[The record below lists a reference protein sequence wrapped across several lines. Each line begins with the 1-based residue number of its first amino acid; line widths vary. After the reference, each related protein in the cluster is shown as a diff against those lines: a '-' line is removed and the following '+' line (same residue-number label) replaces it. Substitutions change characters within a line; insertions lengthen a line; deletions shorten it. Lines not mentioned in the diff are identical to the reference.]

1 MRNALDTETKQQ
13 QKITDMMKKI
23 FLFMLI
29 ALAITGCDDVI
40 EAVTG
45 TKRGSIGNP
54 YEVLVV
60 CNGDT
65 WEAPAGRALFKA
77 LDTDIPGL
85 PQSERSFRIS
95 QVDEAGFTGVSKAF
109 RNIIYVDINGDM
121 YTQTAFKFTRDVF
134 AKPQVFMKIQSPSL
148 QDFEEFVSSNT
159 QVIVDFFTNVE
170 MERQIEVLQSS
181 YNETSYN
188 VVEEMFGCEL
198 RVPYQL
204 GGYKKGENFVWLSDF
219 NTPRAEI
226 MSFVVYSYPYT
237 STGNFSRDNYIHTR
251 DSVMLKNMQ
260 GSDPNHYMKTVDWT
274 VDIVEGMYRDRYIQI
289 ARGLWEMENDIM
301 GGPFVSHS
309 VVDEV
314 NNRVIVAE
322 AFVYAPNRK
331 KGSLMRKLEA
341 SLYTLRLPADKLIEN
356 SNRLEEFVIEAN
368 K

>member
-1 MRNALDTETKQQ
+1 M
-13 QKITDMMKKI
+13 IKKL
-23 FLFMLI
+23 FLFALI
-29 ALAITGCDDVI
+29 ALSITGCDDVM

-54 YEVLVV
+54 YEMLVV
-60 CNGDT
+60 CNEDV
-65 WEAPAGRALFKA
+65 WEAPAGRALFNT

-95 QVDEAGFTGVSKAF
+95 RVDEERFQGMSKAF
-109 RNIIYVDINGDM
+109 RNIIFVDINESK

-134 AKPQVFMKIQSPSL
+134 AKPQVFMKIQSPSM
-148 QDFEEFVSSNT
+148 QDFEKFVTTNS
-159 QVIVDFFTNVE
+159 QVIVDFFTKVE

-181 YNETSYN
+181 YNEDSYK

-198 RVPYQL
+198 RIPYQL
-204 GGYKKGENFVWLSDF
+204 GGHKKSKDFVWLSDF

-237 STGNFSRDNYIHTR
+237 STDNFKKENYIHTR
-251 DSVMLKNMQ
+251 DSVMKENMQ
-260 GSDPNHYMKTVDWT
+260 GNKPGQYMRTVDWT
-274 VDIVEGMYRDRYIQI
+274 VDIVEGMYRDRYIQV

-356 SNRLEEFVIEAN
+356 SNKLEEFVIKAN
-368 K
+368 D